1 VQIAEHIAI
10 VQREGERLASVAE
23 RTSLDA
29 PVPTCPDWTLRDL
42 VRHVG
47 GIHGWAATIVSQSRG
62 RAYDPFA
69 EPEAFW
75 PSDAGLV
82 DWFRVGH
89 QALVH
94 ALESAPQDLSCFAF
108 LPAPSPLA
116 FWARRQAHET
126 GIHRADAE
134 AASGSLANYPP
145 EQAVDGIDELLFG
158 FMSRPGQR
166 LKADQLRTLSLQATD
181 ADAAWQVSVS
191 PDGPRAAREP
201 PNTADC
207 RVSATASDLFLLVW
221 NRRAPTGL
229 DVEGDASLLDLWR
242 ESVYV
247 RWS

>member
-1 VQIAEHIAI
+1 VEIVEHIAI

-23 RTSLDA
+23 RTSPDA

-47 GIHGWAATIVSQSRG
+47 GIHSWAATIVGQARSRP
-62 RAYDPFA
+62 YDPFA
-69 EPEAFW
+69 ELEASW

-82 DWFRVGH
+82 DWFREGH

-94 ALESAPQDLSCFAF
+94 ALQSAPHDLSCFAF

-134 AASGSLANYPP
+134 GSSGIAPTYPP

-166 LKADQLRTLSLQATD
+166 LKTDQPRTLALQATD
-181 ADAAWQVSVS
+181 THAAWQVHIS
-191 PDGPRAAREP
+191 PDEPRVSREALS
-201 PNTADC
+201 ADC
-207 RVSATASDLFLLVW
+207 CVNASASDLFLLLW

-229 DVEGDASLLDLWR
+229 DVQGDVGLLDLWR
-242 ESVYV
+242 ESITI